1 MSVEN
6 QQHTP
11 VVFAAWFIHDLTGAS
26 AQTTPRLMLIKRER
40 ERGAGTEGHRERQR
54 ERERERERRIY
65 PRPGSLKGK
74 RSIGGFR
81 KFCEDKLAQLS
92 SL

>member
-1 MSVEN
+1 MVSVEN

-11 VVFAAWFIHDLTGAS
+11 VVFTAWFIHDLHGAS
-26 AQTTPRLMLIKRER
+26 AQTTPRLMLIKQRER
-40 ERGAGTEGHRERQR
+40 ERERER
-54 ERERERERRIY
+54 ESERERERRIY

-74 RSIGGFR
+74 HSIGGFR